1 MKPIVLA
8 LALAFA
14 APIMAEE
21 ISYPDLPPPA
31 QAEAAISRSI
41 TVLTAESGIKFE
53 QSNRRR
59 WSSGNYEFN
68 VRAGSA
74 QRRIASTGQ
83 ALKEWD
89 VAIERP
95 VRLPNKMLIDQE
107 IGAEGVQ
114 RAEFTLGD
122 ARHEAGRLLLRLWF
136 TWQRE
141 QAQVAQWQQQELT
154 LQRLAAMTEKRV
166 KAGDAPKMEHN
177 QALAAAAQAGVSR
190 RQALMRAQL
199 AANEIV
205 RQFPGLELPENV
217 PRSTPQAIQNDF
229 TYWKDQVFQHNHE
242 LGMVRS
248 DRHLQQLLAQRS
260 RADRIPDP
268 TVGMRYSSEMAGNE
282 KVTGVYV
289 SVPLSFGL
297 RSAQAEGMQHQA
309 EIATN
314 REAFVQR
321 RLEGDVYATHTQAV
335 SSFTTWQQA
344 ADAGNSIRQNAEL
357 VARAYA
363 LGESSLSDT
372 LTARRIALE
381 STLAEATA
389 QLDANEA
396 RYRLL
401 LDAHQLWPLDSDED
415 VTHDHY

>member
-83 ALKEWD
+83 ALREWD

-357 VARAYA
+357 VARAYT

-381 STLAEATA
+381 STLAETTA